1 MLVLSALVRPR
12 EVLTVLTM
20 LVGPSVAPTHI
31 ALILIPVHVITLVVL
46 PHILVPI
53 LKVPLR
59 IVAAE
64 IPVVTVAEIVSMTTP
79 VIPRVLVTHVMVAIL
94 IPITRL
100 VVVVLVVWPIVRLG
114 LIEPEAIRPLPVHAT
129 LRTVVVV
136 LAPLIVVHSSTHLT
150 MTRVLGMLDFDL
162 PVRIERRSLVHFFD
176 GLIGFLRLREHD
188 VRKALG
194 MVSVAVFDDVHRL
207 D

>member
-1 MLVLSALVRPR
+1 
-12 EVLTVLTM
+12 M

-46 PHILVPI
+46 PHILVP
-53 LKVPLR
+53 LLEVPLR

-79 VIPRVLVTHVMVAIL
+79 VVPRVLVIHVMVAIL
-94 IPITRL
+94 VPITRL

-136 LAPLIVVHSSTHLT
+136 LTPIIVVHSSTHLT

-162 PVRIERRSLVHFFD
+162 PVIERISLVHLFD
-176 GLIGFLRLREHD
+176 GLIGFLRLREHY